1 MTNHLENNFEIDA
14 VILWVDG
21 SDENHIKKLSQ
32 YVENKSLL
40 DKKTFL

>member
-1 MTNHLENNFEIDA
+1 MSNQPKSNFDIDA

-21 SDENHIKKLSQ
+21 SDENHILKLSQ

-40 DKKTFL
+40 DK